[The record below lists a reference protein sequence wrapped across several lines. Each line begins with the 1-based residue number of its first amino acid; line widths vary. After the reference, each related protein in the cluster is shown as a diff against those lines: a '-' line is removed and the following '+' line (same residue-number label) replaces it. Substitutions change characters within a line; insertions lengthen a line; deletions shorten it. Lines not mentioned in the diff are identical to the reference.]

1 MRRAPYVAILTLL
14 LTAAPIAPVA
24 PAAAAEGKPV
34 AVVAEPVVDAGE
46 VPVGEPIDVVFEI
59 ENQGDAPLSITEVRP
74 TCGCTVAEFDET
86 IEPGATGKVHAQVDT
101 TSIVGPNAKAI
112 TVFTDDP
119 DNPRIQ
125 LTVQSDVKP
134 FLTVAPGYA
143 RFTTFIREERDQ
155 TQSQLLSAPDFPGLE
170 ITGVE
175 SPAEFVKV
183 SYREAR
189 ADERAEGAD
198 GKQWRIDVTLDKTAP
213 IGPVADHV
221 IVRTNH
227 PKQQTVEVPIS
238 GFVRP
243 MVAVTPPSVDFGQ
256 VDPAESQ
263 EWGVLVRNF
272 GEQPL
277 VIEGVSSSVPG
288 LDVRVEALREG
299 EQFRLVLAPTAAM
312 SKGTFRGTAEIR
324 TNLPQQPSLSIDLSG
339 EIR

>member
-14 LTAAPIAPVA
+14 LAAAPTS
-24 PAAAAEGKPV
+24 PASAADGKPV
-34 AVVAEPVVDAGE
+34 AVVAEPIFDAGQ

-59 ENQGDAPLSITEVRP
+59 ENRGDAPLSITEVRP

-86 IEPGATGKVHAQVDT
+86 IAAGETGEVHATVDT
-101 TSIVGPNAKAI
+101 TSLAGPNAKAI
-112 TVFTDDP
+112 TVFTSDP
-119 DNPRIQ
+119 ENPRIQ

-143 RFTTFIREERDQ
+143 RFTTFVREERDQ
-155 TQSQLLSAPDFPGLE
+155 TQSQLLSAPDFEGLE
-170 ITGVE
+170 VVGVE
-175 SPAEFVKV
+175 SPADFVEV

-189 ADERAEGAD
+189 ADERAEDAA
-198 GKQWRIDVTLDKTAP
+198 GKQWRIDVTLDKSAP

-221 IVRTNH
+221 VVRTNH
-227 PKQQTVEVPIS
+227 PKQPTVEIPIS

-256 VDPAESQ
+256 VDPSESQ

-288 LDVRVEALREG
+288 LDVKIETLREG
-299 EQFRLVLAPTAAM
+299 EQFRLILEPTPAM
-312 SKGTFRGTAEIR
+312 RKGPFQGTAEIR
-324 TNLPQQPSLSIDLSG
+324 TNIAQQPTLSVELSG